1 MSSAPCC
8 ANFWSHTIYD
18 WGDVVPPV
26 SYGDGISDAKCVVSG
41 LQMDYRRFQNQAQ
54 LACYTN
60 ERDAIRAYDAATP
73 ITTNLMGT
81 FKDLDYFE
89 WAKEMDVVSWD
100 NYPDMDTPPSF
111 TAMCHDLMRGIGG
124 NKPFML
130 MEQTP
135 NQQNWFP
142 FCKVKRPGEVRQLS
156 WQAVSH
162 GADTVQFFQMKQ
174 SIGGC
179 ERFHGAV
186 IAHDGTEQS
195 RVFKETAALGGEL
208 DRIGKRI
215 MGSEIRAKVA
225 IMFDW
230 QSYWSL
236 EGCVGPTAGFSYPNE
251 VHRFYRAFWRRNVPV
266 DIIESTTP
274 LDKLKQYDLVVAPAL
289 ITVLPGVAETLE
301 SYVSEG
307 GSFITGYMAGIHDEH
322 DLVVPG
328 GYPGKL
334 RDLMGVWVEEIDALT
349 PDETIEVHGDAVDA
363 KGEIVASIIHRE
375 GARRLA
381 AYGGGE
387 FYAGHS
393 ALTVNTYGKGKA
405 YFVGT
410 PLDETGMSAFMAPI
424 IKELGLKPLDTPED
438 VSLSV
443 RYGDDGV
450 RYAFLINN
458 SESGQEAVPGRAQ
471 RRCGTAHRPCG
482 RRAGRAQTVRRERD
496 RTRIIGIGVV
506 TWQDVSDA
514 TEYARA
520 SRRTLY
526 WSQVL
531 NSIEDRLDS
540 DMTAKRRILAFEIG
554 TFFTRYVVFEDG
566 RMGIPGTIATPVD
579 SVESFYQALAHIV
592 NGQRAPLDGIAMS
605 VPGFI
610 DVSKQVAVTAGALGM
625 LYKHEIGKELQEYL
639 DKPVPTWM
647 ENDANCAAMAEK
659 LSGNAVKL
667 DDFALITIDTG
678 IGGAL
683 FLDGGIRRGKDW
695 RAGELG
701 MMIPNYE
708 TGGFNTMQNYLSTI
722 VLAEDYAKEFDVPT
736 GSIVP
741 ATLFRRLDEPRVRKI
756 VDEWIDYL
764 AIAIFNTAAAT
775 DPECILLGG
784 GICREQQLLP
794 MVNAALDRIPQ
805 WGDFRTSVKRC
816 RHTNNAGLI
825 GAYYAFETEVG
836 GLTDVPIR

>member
-1 MSSAPCC
+1 MKPMFDHFLFGGDWNPEQWPEDTWEHDLDMLEDAHINEVTINVFSWALLQPAEDRYDFSMLDKIVALLVKHDFNIVMATGTAALPGWMVRLHPETIRTEQNGTRHVFGGRHNFCPTSPYFRKASRALAAHVAERYAGTSGLVAWHVCNEYGGGGGLCYCDHCAEAFRTWLKNKYGTVEALNKAWC

-100 NYPDMDTPPSF
+100 NYPGMDTPPSF

-142 FCKVKRPGEVRQLS
+142 FCKVKRPGEVRKLS

-215 MGSEIRAKVA
+215 MGSQIRAKVA

-334 RDLMGVWVEEIDALT
+334 RDLMGVWVEEIDALA

-387 FYAGHS
+387 FYVGHS

-458 SESGQEAVPGRAQ
+458 SESDKRLCLDELNG
-471 RRCGTAHRPCG
+471 
-482 RRAGRAQTVRRERD
+482 
-496 RTRIIGIGVV
+496 GVELL
-506 TWQDVSDA
+506 T
-514 TEYARA
+514 
-520 SRRTLY
+520 
-526 WSQVL
+526 
-531 NSIEDRLDS
+531 
-540 DMTAKRRILAFEIG
+540 G
-554 TFFTRYVVFEDG
+554 HVVDG
-566 RMGIPGTIATPVD
+566 PV
-579 SVESFYQALAHIV
+579 ELKPYGV
-592 NGQRAPLDGIAMS
+592 NVI
-605 VPGFI
+605 
-610 DVSKQVAVTAGALGM
+610 
-625 LYKHEIGKELQEYL
+625 
-639 DKPVPTWM
+639 
-647 ENDANCAAMAEK
+647 
-659 LSGNAVKL
+659 
-667 DDFALITIDTG
+667 
-678 IGGAL
+678 
-683 FLDGGIRRGKDW
+683 
-695 RAGELG
+695 ELG
-701 MMIPNYE
+701 
-708 TGGFNTMQNYLSTI
+708 
-722 VLAEDYAKEFDVPT
+722 
-736 GSIVP
+736 
-741 ATLFRRLDEPRVRKI
+741 
-756 VDEWIDYL
+756 
-764 AIAIFNTAAAT
+764 
-775 DPECILLGG
+775 
-784 GICREQQLLP
+784 
-794 MVNAALDRIPQ
+794 
-805 WGDFRTSVKRC
+805 
-816 RHTNNAGLI
+816 
-825 GAYYAFETEVG
+825 
-836 GLTDVPIR
+836 

>member
-1 MSSAPCC
+1 MKPMFDHFLFGGDWNPEQWPEDTWEHDLDMLEDAHINEVTINVFSWALLQPAEDRYDFSMLDKIVALLVKHDFNIVMATGTAALPGWMVRLHPETIRTEQNGTRHVFGGRHNFCPTSPYFRKASRALAAHVAERYAGTSGLVAWHVCNEYGGGGGLCYCDHCTEAFRTWLKNKYGTVEALNKAWC

-100 NYPDMDTPPSF
+100 NYPGMDTPPSF
-111 TAMCHDLMRGIGG
+111 TAMCHDLMRGVGG

-142 FCKVKRPGEVRQLS
+142 FCKVKRPGEVRKLS

-334 RDLMGVWVEEIDALT
+334 RDLMGVWVEEIDALA

-458 SESGQEAVPGRAQ
+458 SESDKRLCLDELNG
-471 RRCGTAHRPCG
+471 
-482 RRAGRAQTVRRERD
+482 
-496 RTRIIGIGVV
+496 GVELL
-506 TWQDVSDA
+506 T
-514 TEYARA
+514 
-520 SRRTLY
+520 
-526 WSQVL
+526 
-531 NSIEDRLDS
+531 
-540 DMTAKRRILAFEIG
+540 G
-554 TFFTRYVVFEDG
+554 HVVDG
-566 RMGIPGTIATPVD
+566 PV
-579 SVESFYQALAHIV
+579 ELKPYGV
-592 NGQRAPLDGIAMS
+592 NVI
-605 VPGFI
+605 
-610 DVSKQVAVTAGALGM
+610 
-625 LYKHEIGKELQEYL
+625 
-639 DKPVPTWM
+639 
-647 ENDANCAAMAEK
+647 
-659 LSGNAVKL
+659 
-667 DDFALITIDTG
+667 
-678 IGGAL
+678 
-683 FLDGGIRRGKDW
+683 
-695 RAGELG
+695 ELG
-701 MMIPNYE
+701 
-708 TGGFNTMQNYLSTI
+708 
-722 VLAEDYAKEFDVPT
+722 
-736 GSIVP
+736 
-741 ATLFRRLDEPRVRKI
+741 
-756 VDEWIDYL
+756 
-764 AIAIFNTAAAT
+764 
-775 DPECILLGG
+775 
-784 GICREQQLLP
+784 
-794 MVNAALDRIPQ
+794 
-805 WGDFRTSVKRC
+805 
-816 RHTNNAGLI
+816 
-825 GAYYAFETEVG
+825 
-836 GLTDVPIR
+836 

>member
-1 MSSAPCC
+1 MKPMFDHFLFGGDWNPEQWPEDTWEHDLDMLEDAHIDEVTINVFSWALLQPAEDRYDFSMLDKIVVLLVKHDFNIVMATGTAALPGWMVRLHPETIRTEQNGTRHVFGGRHNFCPTSPYFRKASRALAAHVAERYAGTSGLVAWHVCNEYGGGGGLCYCDHCAEAFRTWLKNKYGTVEALNKAWC

-26 SYGDGISDAKCVVSG
+26 SYGDGIGDAKCVVSG

-60 ERDAIRAYDAATP
+60 ERDAIREYDATTP

-100 NYPDMDTPPSF
+100 NYPGMDTPPSF
-111 TAMCHDLMRGIGG
+111 TAMCHDLMRGVGG

-142 FCKVKRPGEVRQLS
+142 FCKVKRPGEVRKLS

-195 RVFKETAALGGEL
+195 RVFKETTALGGEL

-301 SYVSEG
+301 FYVSEG

-334 RDLMGVWVEEIDALT
+334 RDLMGVWVEEIDALA

-458 SESGQEAVPGRAQ
+458 SAADKRLCLSELNG
-471 RRCGTAHRPCG
+471 GTELLTG
-482 RRAGRAQTVRRERD
+482 TVINDLIELKPY
-496 RTRIIGIGVV
+496 GV
-506 TWQDVSDA
+506 DV
-514 TEYARA
+514 
-520 SRRTLY
+520 
-526 WSQVL
+526 
-531 NSIEDRLDS
+531 
-540 DMTAKRRILAFEIG
+540 
-554 TFFTRYVVFEDG
+554 
-566 RMGIPGTIATPVD
+566 IA
-579 SVESFYQALAHIV
+579 L
-592 NGQRAPLDGIAMS
+592 R
-605 VPGFI
+605 
-610 DVSKQVAVTAGALGM
+610 
-625 LYKHEIGKELQEYL
+625 
-639 DKPVPTWM
+639 
-647 ENDANCAAMAEK
+647 
-659 LSGNAVKL
+659 
-667 DDFALITIDTG
+667 
-678 IGGAL
+678 
-683 FLDGGIRRGKDW
+683 
-695 RAGELG
+695 
-701 MMIPNYE
+701 
-708 TGGFNTMQNYLSTI
+708 
-722 VLAEDYAKEFDVPT
+722 
-736 GSIVP
+736 
-741 ATLFRRLDEPRVRKI
+741 
-756 VDEWIDYL
+756 
-764 AIAIFNTAAAT
+764 
-775 DPECILLGG
+775 
-784 GICREQQLLP
+784 
-794 MVNAALDRIPQ
+794 
-805 WGDFRTSVKRC
+805 
-816 RHTNNAGLI
+816 
-825 GAYYAFETEVG
+825 
-836 GLTDVPIR
+836 

>member
-1 MSSAPCC
+1 MKPMFGHFLFGGDWNPEQWPEDTWEHDLDMLEDAHINEVTINVFSWALLQPAEDRYDFSMLDKIVALLVKHDFNIVMATGTAALPGWMVRLHPETIRTEQNGTHHVFGGRHNFCPTSPYFRKASRALAAHVAERYAGTSGLVAWHVCNEYGGGGGLCYCDHCAEAFRTWLKNKYGTVEALNKAWC

-100 NYPDMDTPPSF
+100 NYPGMGTPPSF

-142 FCKVKRPGEVRQLS
+142 FCKVKRPGEVRKLS

-334 RDLMGVWVEEIDALT
+334 RDLMGVWVEEIDALA

-387 FYAGHS
+387 FYVGHS

-458 SESGQEAVPGRAQ
+458 SESDKRLCLDELNG
-471 RRCGTAHRPCG
+471 
-482 RRAGRAQTVRRERD
+482 
-496 RTRIIGIGVV
+496 GVELL
-506 TWQDVSDA
+506 T
-514 TEYARA
+514 
-520 SRRTLY
+520 
-526 WSQVL
+526 
-531 NSIEDRLDS
+531 
-540 DMTAKRRILAFEIG
+540 G
-554 TFFTRYVVFEDG
+554 HVVDG
-566 RMGIPGTIATPVD
+566 PV
-579 SVESFYQALAHIV
+579 ELKPYGV
-592 NGQRAPLDGIAMS
+592 NVI
-605 VPGFI
+605 
-610 DVSKQVAVTAGALGM
+610 
-625 LYKHEIGKELQEYL
+625 
-639 DKPVPTWM
+639 
-647 ENDANCAAMAEK
+647 
-659 LSGNAVKL
+659 
-667 DDFALITIDTG
+667 
-678 IGGAL
+678 
-683 FLDGGIRRGKDW
+683 
-695 RAGELG
+695 ELG
-701 MMIPNYE
+701 
-708 TGGFNTMQNYLSTI
+708 
-722 VLAEDYAKEFDVPT
+722 
-736 GSIVP
+736 
-741 ATLFRRLDEPRVRKI
+741 
-756 VDEWIDYL
+756 
-764 AIAIFNTAAAT
+764 
-775 DPECILLGG
+775 
-784 GICREQQLLP
+784 
-794 MVNAALDRIPQ
+794 
-805 WGDFRTSVKRC
+805 
-816 RHTNNAGLI
+816 
-825 GAYYAFETEVG
+825 
-836 GLTDVPIR
+836 

>member
-1 MSSAPCC
+1 MKPMFGHFLFGGDWNPEQWPEDTWEHDLDMLEDAHINEVTINVFSWALLQPAEDRYDFSMLDKIVALLVKHDFNIVMATGTAALPGWMVRLHPETIRTEQNGTRHVFGGRHNFCPTSPYFRKASRALAAHVAERYAGTSGLVAWHVCNEYGGGGGLCYCDHCAEAFRTWLKNKYGTVEALNKAWC

-100 NYPDMDTPPSF
+100 NYPGMDTPPSF

-142 FCKVKRPGEVRQLS
+142 FCKVKRPGEVRKLS

-334 RDLMGVWVEEIDALT
+334 RDLMGVWVEEIDALA

-458 SESGQEAVPGRAQ
+458 SESDKRLCLDELNG
-471 RRCGTAHRPCG
+471 
-482 RRAGRAQTVRRERD
+482 
-496 RTRIIGIGVV
+496 GVELL
-506 TWQDVSDA
+506 T
-514 TEYARA
+514 
-520 SRRTLY
+520 
-526 WSQVL
+526 
-531 NSIEDRLDS
+531 
-540 DMTAKRRILAFEIG
+540 G
-554 TFFTRYVVFEDG
+554 HVVDG
-566 RMGIPGTIATPVD
+566 PV
-579 SVESFYQALAHIV
+579 ELKPYGV
-592 NGQRAPLDGIAMS
+592 NVI
-605 VPGFI
+605 
-610 DVSKQVAVTAGALGM
+610 
-625 LYKHEIGKELQEYL
+625 
-639 DKPVPTWM
+639 
-647 ENDANCAAMAEK
+647 
-659 LSGNAVKL
+659 
-667 DDFALITIDTG
+667 
-678 IGGAL
+678 
-683 FLDGGIRRGKDW
+683 
-695 RAGELG
+695 ELG
-701 MMIPNYE
+701 
-708 TGGFNTMQNYLSTI
+708 
-722 VLAEDYAKEFDVPT
+722 
-736 GSIVP
+736 
-741 ATLFRRLDEPRVRKI
+741 
-756 VDEWIDYL
+756 
-764 AIAIFNTAAAT
+764 
-775 DPECILLGG
+775 
-784 GICREQQLLP
+784 
-794 MVNAALDRIPQ
+794 
-805 WGDFRTSVKRC
+805 
-816 RHTNNAGLI
+816 
-825 GAYYAFETEVG
+825 
-836 GLTDVPIR
+836 

>member
-1 MSSAPCC
+1 MKPMFGHFLFGGDWNPEQWPEDTWEHDLDMLEDAHINEVTINVFPWALLQPAEDRYDFSMLDKIVALLVKHDFNIVMATGTAALPGWMVRLHPETIRTEQNGTHHVFGGRHNFCPTSPYFRKASRALAAHVAERYAGTSGLVAWHVCNEYGGGGGLCYCDHCAEAFRTWLKNKYGTVEALNKAWC

-100 NYPDMDTPPSF
+100 NYPGMDTPPSF
-111 TAMCHDLMRGIGG
+111 TAMCHDLMRGVGG

-142 FCKVKRPGEVRQLS
+142 FCKVKRPGEVRKLS

-215 MGSEIRAKVA
+215 MGSEIRAKAA

-334 RDLMGVWVEEIDALT
+334 RDLMGVWVEEIDALA

-393 ALTVNTYGKGKA
+393 ALTVNAYGKGKA

-458 SESGQEAVPGRAQ
+458 SESDKRLCLDELNG
-471 RRCGTAHRPCG
+471 
-482 RRAGRAQTVRRERD
+482 
-496 RTRIIGIGVV
+496 GVELLTGHV
-506 TWQDVSDA
+506 A
-514 TEYARA
+514 
-520 SRRTLY
+520 
-526 WSQVL
+526 
-531 NSIEDRLDS
+531 
-540 DMTAKRRILAFEIG
+540 
-554 TFFTRYVVFEDG
+554 DG
-566 RMGIPGTIATPVD
+566 PV
-579 SVESFYQALAHIV
+579 ELKPYGV
-592 NGQRAPLDGIAMS
+592 NVI
-605 VPGFI
+605 
-610 DVSKQVAVTAGALGM
+610 
-625 LYKHEIGKELQEYL
+625 
-639 DKPVPTWM
+639 
-647 ENDANCAAMAEK
+647 
-659 LSGNAVKL
+659 
-667 DDFALITIDTG
+667 
-678 IGGAL
+678 
-683 FLDGGIRRGKDW
+683 
-695 RAGELG
+695 ELG
-701 MMIPNYE
+701 
-708 TGGFNTMQNYLSTI
+708 
-722 VLAEDYAKEFDVPT
+722 
-736 GSIVP
+736 
-741 ATLFRRLDEPRVRKI
+741 
-756 VDEWIDYL
+756 
-764 AIAIFNTAAAT
+764 
-775 DPECILLGG
+775 
-784 GICREQQLLP
+784 
-794 MVNAALDRIPQ
+794 
-805 WGDFRTSVKRC
+805 
-816 RHTNNAGLI
+816 
-825 GAYYAFETEVG
+825 
-836 GLTDVPIR
+836 

>member
-1 MSSAPCC
+1 MKPMFDHFLFGGDWNPEQWPEDTWEHDLDMLEDAHINEVTINVFSWALLQPAEDRYDFSMLDKIVALLVKHDFNIVMATGTAALPGWMVRLHPETIRTEQNGTRHVFGGRHNFCPTSPYFRKASRALAAHVAERYAGTSGLVAWHVCNEYGGGGGLCYCDHCAEAFRTWLKNKYGTVEALNKAWC

-26 SYGDGISDAKCVVSG
+26 SYGDGISAAKCVVSG

-100 NYPDMDTPPSF
+100 NYPGMDTPPSF

-142 FCKVKRPGEVRQLS
+142 FCKVKRPGEVRKLS

-162 GADTVQFFQMKQ
+162 GADAVQFFQMKQ

-334 RDLMGVWVEEIDALT
+334 RDLMGVWVEEIDALA

-424 IKELGLKPLDTPED
+424 IKELGLKLLDTPED

-458 SESGQEAVPGRAQ
+458 SESDKRLCLDELNG
-471 RRCGTAHRPCG
+471 
-482 RRAGRAQTVRRERD
+482 
-496 RTRIIGIGVV
+496 GVELL
-506 TWQDVSDA
+506 T
-514 TEYARA
+514 
-520 SRRTLY
+520 
-526 WSQVL
+526 
-531 NSIEDRLDS
+531 
-540 DMTAKRRILAFEIG
+540 G
-554 TFFTRYVVFEDG
+554 HVVDG
-566 RMGIPGTIATPVD
+566 PV
-579 SVESFYQALAHIV
+579 ELKPYGV
-592 NGQRAPLDGIAMS
+592 NVI
-605 VPGFI
+605 
-610 DVSKQVAVTAGALGM
+610 
-625 LYKHEIGKELQEYL
+625 
-639 DKPVPTWM
+639 
-647 ENDANCAAMAEK
+647 
-659 LSGNAVKL
+659 
-667 DDFALITIDTG
+667 
-678 IGGAL
+678 
-683 FLDGGIRRGKDW
+683 
-695 RAGELG
+695 ELG
-701 MMIPNYE
+701 
-708 TGGFNTMQNYLSTI
+708 
-722 VLAEDYAKEFDVPT
+722 
-736 GSIVP
+736 
-741 ATLFRRLDEPRVRKI
+741 
-756 VDEWIDYL
+756 
-764 AIAIFNTAAAT
+764 
-775 DPECILLGG
+775 
-784 GICREQQLLP
+784 
-794 MVNAALDRIPQ
+794 
-805 WGDFRTSVKRC
+805 
-816 RHTNNAGLI
+816 
-825 GAYYAFETEVG
+825 
-836 GLTDVPIR
+836 

>member
-26 SYGDGISDAKCVVSG
+26 SYGDGISDAKCVASG

-100 NYPDMDTPPSF
+100 NYPGMDTPPSF

-142 FCKVKRPGEVRQLS
+142 FCKVKRPGEVRKLS

-215 MGSEIRAKVA
+215 MGSQIRAKVA

-334 RDLMGVWVEEIDALT
+334 RDLMGVWVEEIDALA

-375 GARRLA
+375 GARR
-381 AYGGGE
+381 
-387 FYAGHS
+387 
-393 ALTVNTYGKGKA
+393 
-405 YFVGT
+405 
-410 PLDETGMSAFMAPI
+410 
-424 IKELGLKPLDTPED
+424 
-438 VSLSV
+438 
-443 RYGDDGV
+443 
-450 RYAFLINN
+450 
-458 SESGQEAVPGRAQ
+458 
-471 RRCGTAHRPCG
+471 
-482 RRAGRAQTVRRERD
+482 
-496 RTRIIGIGVV
+496 
-506 TWQDVSDA
+506 
-514 TEYARA
+514 
-520 SRRTLY
+520 
-526 WSQVL
+526 
-531 NSIEDRLDS
+531 
-540 DMTAKRRILAFEIG
+540 
-554 TFFTRYVVFEDG
+554 
-566 RMGIPGTIATPVD
+566 
-579 SVESFYQALAHIV
+579 
-592 NGQRAPLDGIAMS
+592 
-605 VPGFI
+605 
-610 DVSKQVAVTAGALGM
+610 
-625 LYKHEIGKELQEYL
+625 
-639 DKPVPTWM
+639 
-647 ENDANCAAMAEK
+647 
-659 LSGNAVKL
+659 
-667 DDFALITIDTG
+667 
-678 IGGAL
+678 
-683 FLDGGIRRGKDW
+683 
-695 RAGELG
+695 
-701 MMIPNYE
+701 
-708 TGGFNTMQNYLSTI
+708 
-722 VLAEDYAKEFDVPT
+722 
-736 GSIVP
+736 
-741 ATLFRRLDEPRVRKI
+741 
-756 VDEWIDYL
+756 
-764 AIAIFNTAAAT
+764 
-775 DPECILLGG
+775 
-784 GICREQQLLP
+784 
-794 MVNAALDRIPQ
+794 DRIRPRKSPDAILVT
-805 WGDFRTSVKRC
+805 G
-816 RHTNNAGLI
+816 
-825 GAYYAFETEVG
+825 FE
-836 GLTDVPIR
+836 LY

>member
-1 MSSAPCC
+1 MKPMFDHFLFGGDWNPEQWPEDTWEHDLDMLEDAHINEVTINVFSWALLQPAEDRYDFSMLDKIVALLVKHDFNIVMATGTAALPGWMVRLHPETIRTEQNGTRHVFGGRHNFCPTSPYFRKASRALAAHVAERYAGTSGLVAWHVCNEYGGGGGLCYCDHCAEAFRTWLKNKYGTVEALNKAWC

-54 LACYTN
+54 LACCTN

-100 NYPDMDTPPSF
+100 NYPGMDTPPSF

-142 FCKVKRPGEVRQLS
+142 FCKVKRPGEVRKLS

-274 LDKLKQYDLVVAPAL
+274 LNKLKQYDLVVAPAL

-334 RDLMGVWVEEIDALT
+334 RDLMGVWVEEIDALA

-387 FYAGHS
+387 FYVGHS

-458 SESGQEAVPGRAQ
+458 SESDKRLCLDELNG
-471 RRCGTAHRPCG
+471 
-482 RRAGRAQTVRRERD
+482 
-496 RTRIIGIGVV
+496 GVELL
-506 TWQDVSDA
+506 T
-514 TEYARA
+514 
-520 SRRTLY
+520 
-526 WSQVL
+526 
-531 NSIEDRLDS
+531 
-540 DMTAKRRILAFEIG
+540 G
-554 TFFTRYVVFEDG
+554 HVVDG
-566 RMGIPGTIATPVD
+566 PV
-579 SVESFYQALAHIV
+579 ELKPYGV
-592 NGQRAPLDGIAMS
+592 NVI
-605 VPGFI
+605 
-610 DVSKQVAVTAGALGM
+610 
-625 LYKHEIGKELQEYL
+625 
-639 DKPVPTWM
+639 
-647 ENDANCAAMAEK
+647 
-659 LSGNAVKL
+659 
-667 DDFALITIDTG
+667 
-678 IGGAL
+678 
-683 FLDGGIRRGKDW
+683 
-695 RAGELG
+695 ELG
-701 MMIPNYE
+701 
-708 TGGFNTMQNYLSTI
+708 
-722 VLAEDYAKEFDVPT
+722 
-736 GSIVP
+736 
-741 ATLFRRLDEPRVRKI
+741 
-756 VDEWIDYL
+756 
-764 AIAIFNTAAAT
+764 
-775 DPECILLGG
+775 
-784 GICREQQLLP
+784 
-794 MVNAALDRIPQ
+794 
-805 WGDFRTSVKRC
+805 
-816 RHTNNAGLI
+816 
-825 GAYYAFETEVG
+825 
-836 GLTDVPIR
+836 

>member
-1 MSSAPCC
+1 MKPMFGHFLFGGDWNPEQWPEDTWEHDLDMLEDAHINEVTINVFPWALLQPAEDRYDFSMLDKIVALLVKHDFNIVMATGTAALPGWMVRLHPETIRTEQNGTHHVFGGRHNFCPTSPYFRKASRALAAHVAERYAGTSGLVAWHVCNEYGGGGGLCYCDHCAEAFRTWLKNKYGTVEALNKAWC

-100 NYPDMDTPPSF
+100 NYPGMGAPPSF

-142 FCKVKRPGEVRQLS
+142 FCKVKRPGEVRKLS
-156 WQAVSH
+156 WQAVAH

-215 MGSEIRAKVA
+215 MGSQIRAKVA

-307 GSFITGYMAGIHDEH
+307 GGFITGYMAGIHDEH

-334 RDLMGVWVEEIDALT
+334 RDLMGVWVEEIDALA

-363 KGEIVASIIHRE
+363 KGQIVASIIHRE
-375 GARRLA
+375 GAERFA
-381 AYGGGE
+381 TYGGGE

-443 RYGDDGV
+443 RYGDDGT

-458 SESGQEAVPGRAQ
+458 SAADKRLCLSELNGGTELLTGAVINDLIELDPYGVGVIALQQESPAAK
-471 RRCGTAHRPCG
+471 
-482 RRAGRAQTVRRERD
+482 
-496 RTRIIGIGVV
+496 
-506 TWQDVSDA
+506 DA
-514 TEYARA
+514 Y
-520 SRRTLY
+520 
-526 WSQVL
+526 
-531 NSIEDRLDS
+531 
-540 DMTAKRRILAFEIG
+540 
-554 TFFTRYVVFEDG
+554 
-566 RMGIPGTIATPVD
+566 
-579 SVESFYQALAHIV
+579 
-592 NGQRAPLDGIAMS
+592 
-605 VPGFI
+605 
-610 DVSKQVAVTAGALGM
+610 
-625 LYKHEIGKELQEYL
+625 
-639 DKPVPTWM
+639 
-647 ENDANCAAMAEK
+647 
-659 LSGNAVKL
+659 
-667 DDFALITIDTG
+667 
-678 IGGAL
+678 
-683 FLDGGIRRGKDW
+683 
-695 RAGELG
+695 
-701 MMIPNYE
+701 
-708 TGGFNTMQNYLSTI
+708 
-722 VLAEDYAKEFDVPT
+722 
-736 GSIVP
+736 
-741 ATLFRRLDEPRVRKI
+741 
-756 VDEWIDYL
+756 
-764 AIAIFNTAAAT
+764 
-775 DPECILLGG
+775 
-784 GICREQQLLP
+784 
-794 MVNAALDRIPQ
+794 
-805 WGDFRTSVKRC
+805 
-816 RHTNNAGLI
+816 
-825 GAYYAFETEVG
+825 
-836 GLTDVPIR
+836 

>member
-1 MSSAPCC
+1 MKPMFGHFLFGGDWNPEQWPEDTWEHDLDMLEDAHINEVTINVFSWALLQPAEDRYDFSMLDKIVALLVKHDFNIVMATGTAALPGWMVRLHPETIRTEQNGTHHVFGGRHNFCPTSPYFRKASRALAAHVAERYAGTSGLVAWHVCNEYGGGGGLCYCDHCAEAFRTWLKNKYGTVEALNKAWC

-100 NYPDMDTPPSF
+100 NYPGMDTPPSF

-142 FCKVKRPGEVRQLS
+142 FCKVKRPGEVRKLS

-266 DIIESTTP
+266 DVIESTTP

-334 RDLMGVWVEEIDALT
+334 RDLMGVWVEEIDALA

-458 SESGQEAVPGRAQ
+458 SESDKRLCLDELNG
-471 RRCGTAHRPCG
+471 
-482 RRAGRAQTVRRERD
+482 
-496 RTRIIGIGVV
+496 GVELL
-506 TWQDVSDA
+506 T
-514 TEYARA
+514 
-520 SRRTLY
+520 
-526 WSQVL
+526 
-531 NSIEDRLDS
+531 
-540 DMTAKRRILAFEIG
+540 G
-554 TFFTRYVVFEDG
+554 HVVDG
-566 RMGIPGTIATPVD
+566 PV
-579 SVESFYQALAHIV
+579 ELKPYGV
-592 NGQRAPLDGIAMS
+592 NVI
-605 VPGFI
+605 
-610 DVSKQVAVTAGALGM
+610 
-625 LYKHEIGKELQEYL
+625 
-639 DKPVPTWM
+639 
-647 ENDANCAAMAEK
+647 
-659 LSGNAVKL
+659 
-667 DDFALITIDTG
+667 
-678 IGGAL
+678 
-683 FLDGGIRRGKDW
+683 
-695 RAGELG
+695 ELG
-701 MMIPNYE
+701 
-708 TGGFNTMQNYLSTI
+708 
-722 VLAEDYAKEFDVPT
+722 
-736 GSIVP
+736 
-741 ATLFRRLDEPRVRKI
+741 
-756 VDEWIDYL
+756 
-764 AIAIFNTAAAT
+764 
-775 DPECILLGG
+775 
-784 GICREQQLLP
+784 
-794 MVNAALDRIPQ
+794 
-805 WGDFRTSVKRC
+805 
-816 RHTNNAGLI
+816 
-825 GAYYAFETEVG
+825 
-836 GLTDVPIR
+836 

>member
-1 MSSAPCC
+1 MKPMFDHFLFGGDWNPEQWPEDTWEHDLDMLEDAHINEVTINVFSWALLQPAEDRYDFSMLDKIVALLVKHDFNIVMATGTAALPGWMVRLHPETIRTEQNGTRHVFGGRHNFCPTSPYFRKASRALAAHVAERYAGTSGLVAWHVCNEYGGGGGLCYCDHCAEAFRTWLKNKYGTVEALNKAWC

-100 NYPDMDTPPSF
+100 NYPGMGTPPSF

-142 FCKVKRPGEVRQLS
+142 FCKVKRPGEVRKLS

-195 RVFKETAALGGEL
+195 RVFKETTALGGEL

-334 RDLMGVWVEEIDALT
+334 RDLMGVWVEEIDALA

-381 AYGGGE
+381 AYGDGE

-458 SESGQEAVPGRAQ
+458 SESDKRLCLDELNG
-471 RRCGTAHRPCG
+471 
-482 RRAGRAQTVRRERD
+482 
-496 RTRIIGIGVV
+496 GVELL
-506 TWQDVSDA
+506 T
-514 TEYARA
+514 
-520 SRRTLY
+520 
-526 WSQVL
+526 
-531 NSIEDRLDS
+531 
-540 DMTAKRRILAFEIG
+540 G
-554 TFFTRYVVFEDG
+554 HVVDG
-566 RMGIPGTIATPVD
+566 PV
-579 SVESFYQALAHIV
+579 ELKPYGV
-592 NGQRAPLDGIAMS
+592 NVI
-605 VPGFI
+605 
-610 DVSKQVAVTAGALGM
+610 
-625 LYKHEIGKELQEYL
+625 
-639 DKPVPTWM
+639 
-647 ENDANCAAMAEK
+647 
-659 LSGNAVKL
+659 
-667 DDFALITIDTG
+667 
-678 IGGAL
+678 
-683 FLDGGIRRGKDW
+683 
-695 RAGELG
+695 ELG
-701 MMIPNYE
+701 
-708 TGGFNTMQNYLSTI
+708 
-722 VLAEDYAKEFDVPT
+722 
-736 GSIVP
+736 
-741 ATLFRRLDEPRVRKI
+741 
-756 VDEWIDYL
+756 
-764 AIAIFNTAAAT
+764 
-775 DPECILLGG
+775 
-784 GICREQQLLP
+784 
-794 MVNAALDRIPQ
+794 
-805 WGDFRTSVKRC
+805 
-816 RHTNNAGLI
+816 
-825 GAYYAFETEVG
+825 
-836 GLTDVPIR
+836 

>member
-1 MSSAPCC
+1 MKPMFDHFLFGGDWNPEQWPEDTWEHDLDMLEDAHINEVTINVFSWALLQPAEDRYDFSMLDKIVALLVKHDFNIVMATGTAALPGWMVRLHPETIRTEQNGTRHVFGGRHNFCPTSPYFRKASRALAAHVAERYAGTSGLVAWHVCNEYGGGGGLCYCDHCAEAFRTWLKNKYGTVEALNKAWC

-100 NYPDMDTPPSF
+100 NYPGMDTPPSF

-142 FCKVKRPGEVRQLS
+142 FCKVKRSGEVRKLS
-156 WQAVSH
+156 WQVVSH

-334 RDLMGVWVEEIDALT
+334 RDLMGVWVEEIDALA

-458 SESGQEAVPGRAQ
+458 SESDKRLCLDELNG
-471 RRCGTAHRPCG
+471 
-482 RRAGRAQTVRRERD
+482 
-496 RTRIIGIGVV
+496 GVELL
-506 TWQDVSDA
+506 T
-514 TEYARA
+514 
-520 SRRTLY
+520 
-526 WSQVL
+526 
-531 NSIEDRLDS
+531 
-540 DMTAKRRILAFEIG
+540 G
-554 TFFTRYVVFEDG
+554 HVVDG
-566 RMGIPGTIATPVD
+566 PV
-579 SVESFYQALAHIV
+579 ELKPYGV
-592 NGQRAPLDGIAMS
+592 NVI
-605 VPGFI
+605 
-610 DVSKQVAVTAGALGM
+610 
-625 LYKHEIGKELQEYL
+625 
-639 DKPVPTWM
+639 
-647 ENDANCAAMAEK
+647 
-659 LSGNAVKL
+659 
-667 DDFALITIDTG
+667 
-678 IGGAL
+678 
-683 FLDGGIRRGKDW
+683 
-695 RAGELG
+695 ELG
-701 MMIPNYE
+701 
-708 TGGFNTMQNYLSTI
+708 
-722 VLAEDYAKEFDVPT
+722 
-736 GSIVP
+736 
-741 ATLFRRLDEPRVRKI
+741 
-756 VDEWIDYL
+756 
-764 AIAIFNTAAAT
+764 
-775 DPECILLGG
+775 
-784 GICREQQLLP
+784 
-794 MVNAALDRIPQ
+794 
-805 WGDFRTSVKRC
+805 
-816 RHTNNAGLI
+816 
-825 GAYYAFETEVG
+825 
-836 GLTDVPIR
+836 

>member
-1 MSSAPCC
+1 MKPMFDHFLFGGDWNPEQWPEDTWEHDLDMLEDAHINEVTINVFSWALLQPAEDRYDFSMLDKIVALLVKHDFNIVMATGTAALPGWMVRLHPETIRTEQNGTRHVFGGRHNFCPTSPYFRKTSRALAAHVAERYAGTSGLVAWHVCNEYGGGGGLCYCDHCAEAFRTWLKNKYGTVEALNKAWC

-100 NYPDMDTPPSF
+100 NYPGMDTPPSF

-142 FCKVKRPGEVRQLS
+142 FCKVKRPGEVRKLS

-236 EGCVGPTAGFSYPNE
+236 EGCVGPIAGFSYPNE

-334 RDLMGVWVEEIDALT
+334 RDLMGVWVEEIDALA

-458 SESGQEAVPGRAQ
+458 SESDKRLCLDELNG
-471 RRCGTAHRPCG
+471 
-482 RRAGRAQTVRRERD
+482 
-496 RTRIIGIGVV
+496 GVELL
-506 TWQDVSDA
+506 T
-514 TEYARA
+514 
-520 SRRTLY
+520 
-526 WSQVL
+526 
-531 NSIEDRLDS
+531 
-540 DMTAKRRILAFEIG
+540 G
-554 TFFTRYVVFEDG
+554 HVVDG
-566 RMGIPGTIATPVD
+566 PV
-579 SVESFYQALAHIV
+579 ELKPYGV
-592 NGQRAPLDGIAMS
+592 NVI
-605 VPGFI
+605 
-610 DVSKQVAVTAGALGM
+610 
-625 LYKHEIGKELQEYL
+625 
-639 DKPVPTWM
+639 
-647 ENDANCAAMAEK
+647 
-659 LSGNAVKL
+659 
-667 DDFALITIDTG
+667 
-678 IGGAL
+678 
-683 FLDGGIRRGKDW
+683 
-695 RAGELG
+695 ELG
-701 MMIPNYE
+701 
-708 TGGFNTMQNYLSTI
+708 
-722 VLAEDYAKEFDVPT
+722 
-736 GSIVP
+736 
-741 ATLFRRLDEPRVRKI
+741 
-756 VDEWIDYL
+756 
-764 AIAIFNTAAAT
+764 
-775 DPECILLGG
+775 
-784 GICREQQLLP
+784 
-794 MVNAALDRIPQ
+794 
-805 WGDFRTSVKRC
+805 
-816 RHTNNAGLI
+816 
-825 GAYYAFETEVG
+825 
-836 GLTDVPIR
+836 

>member
-1 MSSAPCC
+1 MKPMFDHFLFGGDWNPEQWPEDTWEHDLDMLEDAHINEVTINVFSWALLQLAEDRYDFSMLDKIVALLVKHDFNIVMATGTAALSGWMVRLHPETIRTEQNGTRHVFGGRHNFCPTSPYFRKVSRALAAHVAERYAGTPGLVTWHVCNEYGGGGGLCYCEQCAESFRAWLKDKYGTVEKLNQAWC
-8 ANFWSHTIYD
+8 ANFWSHTIID
-18 WGDVVPPV
+18 WADVVPPV

-100 NYPDMDTPPSF
+100 NYPGMDTPPSF

-142 FCKVKRPGEVRQLS
+142 FCKVKRPGEVRKLS
-156 WQAVSH
+156 WQAVAH

-215 MGSEIRAKVA
+215 MGSQIRAKVA

-334 RDLMGVWVEEIDALT
+334 RDLMGVWVEEIDALA

-381 AYGGGE
+381 TYGGGE
-387 FYAGHS
+387 FCAGHS

-410 PLDETGMSAFMAPI
+410 PLDETGMGAFMAPI
-424 IKELGLKPLDTPED
+424 IKELGLKPLDIPED

-458 SESGQEAVPGRAQ
+458 SESDKRLCLDELNG
-471 RRCGTAHRPCG
+471 
-482 RRAGRAQTVRRERD
+482 
-496 RTRIIGIGVV
+496 GVELL
-506 TWQDVSDA
+506 T
-514 TEYARA
+514 
-520 SRRTLY
+520 
-526 WSQVL
+526 
-531 NSIEDRLDS
+531 
-540 DMTAKRRILAFEIG
+540 G
-554 TFFTRYVVFEDG
+554 HVVDG
-566 RMGIPGTIATPVD
+566 PV
-579 SVESFYQALAHIV
+579 ELKPYGV
-592 NGQRAPLDGIAMS
+592 NVI
-605 VPGFI
+605 
-610 DVSKQVAVTAGALGM
+610 
-625 LYKHEIGKELQEYL
+625 
-639 DKPVPTWM
+639 
-647 ENDANCAAMAEK
+647 
-659 LSGNAVKL
+659 
-667 DDFALITIDTG
+667 
-678 IGGAL
+678 
-683 FLDGGIRRGKDW
+683 
-695 RAGELG
+695 ELG
-701 MMIPNYE
+701 
-708 TGGFNTMQNYLSTI
+708 
-722 VLAEDYAKEFDVPT
+722 
-736 GSIVP
+736 
-741 ATLFRRLDEPRVRKI
+741 
-756 VDEWIDYL
+756 
-764 AIAIFNTAAAT
+764 
-775 DPECILLGG
+775 
-784 GICREQQLLP
+784 
-794 MVNAALDRIPQ
+794 
-805 WGDFRTSVKRC
+805 
-816 RHTNNAGLI
+816 
-825 GAYYAFETEVG
+825 
-836 GLTDVPIR
+836 

>member
-1 MSSAPCC
+1 MKPMFGHFLFGGDWNPEQWPEDTWEHDLDMLEDAHINEVTINVFPWALLQPAEDRYDFSMLDKIVALLVKHDFNIVMATGTAALPGWMVRLHPETIRTEQNGTHHVFGGRHNFCPTSPYFRKASRALAAHVAERYAGTSGLVAWHVCNEYGGGGGLCYCDHCAEAFRTWLKNKYGTVEALNKAWC

-100 NYPDMDTPPSF
+100 NYPGMGTPPSF

-142 FCKVKRPGEVRQLS
+142 FCKVKRPGEVRKLS

-334 RDLMGVWVEEIDALT
+334 RDLMGVWVEEIDALA

-458 SESGQEAVPGRAQ
+458 SESDKRLCLDELNG
-471 RRCGTAHRPCG
+471 
-482 RRAGRAQTVRRERD
+482 
-496 RTRIIGIGVV
+496 GVELL
-506 TWQDVSDA
+506 T
-514 TEYARA
+514 
-520 SRRTLY
+520 
-526 WSQVL
+526 
-531 NSIEDRLDS
+531 
-540 DMTAKRRILAFEIG
+540 G
-554 TFFTRYVVFEDG
+554 HVVDG
-566 RMGIPGTIATPVD
+566 PV
-579 SVESFYQALAHIV
+579 ELKPYGV
-592 NGQRAPLDGIAMS
+592 NVI
-605 VPGFI
+605 
-610 DVSKQVAVTAGALGM
+610 
-625 LYKHEIGKELQEYL
+625 
-639 DKPVPTWM
+639 
-647 ENDANCAAMAEK
+647 
-659 LSGNAVKL
+659 
-667 DDFALITIDTG
+667 
-678 IGGAL
+678 
-683 FLDGGIRRGKDW
+683 
-695 RAGELG
+695 ELG
-701 MMIPNYE
+701 
-708 TGGFNTMQNYLSTI
+708 
-722 VLAEDYAKEFDVPT
+722 
-736 GSIVP
+736 
-741 ATLFRRLDEPRVRKI
+741 
-756 VDEWIDYL
+756 
-764 AIAIFNTAAAT
+764 
-775 DPECILLGG
+775 
-784 GICREQQLLP
+784 
-794 MVNAALDRIPQ
+794 
-805 WGDFRTSVKRC
+805 
-816 RHTNNAGLI
+816 
-825 GAYYAFETEVG
+825 
-836 GLTDVPIR
+836 

>member
-1 MSSAPCC
+1 MKPMFDHFLFGGDWNPEQWPEDTWEHDLDMLEDAHINEVTIKVFSWALLKPAEDRYDFSMLDKIVALLVKHDFNIVMATGTAALPGWMVRLHPETIRTEQNGTRHVFGGRHNFCPTSPYFRKASRALAAHVAERYAGTSGLVAWHVCNEYGGGGGLCYCDHCAEAFRTWLKNKYGTVEALNKAWC

-100 NYPDMDTPPSF
+100 NYPGMDTPPSF

-142 FCKVKRPGEVRQLS
+142 FCKVKRPGEVRKLS

-334 RDLMGVWVEEIDALT
+334 RDLMGVWVEEIDALA

-458 SESGQEAVPGRAQ
+458 SESDKRLCLDELNG
-471 RRCGTAHRPCG
+471 
-482 RRAGRAQTVRRERD
+482 
-496 RTRIIGIGVV
+496 GVELL
-506 TWQDVSDA
+506 T
-514 TEYARA
+514 
-520 SRRTLY
+520 
-526 WSQVL
+526 
-531 NSIEDRLDS
+531 
-540 DMTAKRRILAFEIG
+540 G
-554 TFFTRYVVFEDG
+554 HVVDG
-566 RMGIPGTIATPVD
+566 PV
-579 SVESFYQALAHIV
+579 ELKPYGV
-592 NGQRAPLDGIAMS
+592 NVI
-605 VPGFI
+605 
-610 DVSKQVAVTAGALGM
+610 
-625 LYKHEIGKELQEYL
+625 
-639 DKPVPTWM
+639 
-647 ENDANCAAMAEK
+647 
-659 LSGNAVKL
+659 
-667 DDFALITIDTG
+667 
-678 IGGAL
+678 
-683 FLDGGIRRGKDW
+683 
-695 RAGELG
+695 ELG
-701 MMIPNYE
+701 
-708 TGGFNTMQNYLSTI
+708 
-722 VLAEDYAKEFDVPT
+722 
-736 GSIVP
+736 
-741 ATLFRRLDEPRVRKI
+741 
-756 VDEWIDYL
+756 
-764 AIAIFNTAAAT
+764 
-775 DPECILLGG
+775 
-784 GICREQQLLP
+784 
-794 MVNAALDRIPQ
+794 
-805 WGDFRTSVKRC
+805 
-816 RHTNNAGLI
+816 
-825 GAYYAFETEVG
+825 
-836 GLTDVPIR
+836 

>member
-1 MSSAPCC
+1 MKPMFDHFLFGGDWNPEQWPEDTWEHDLDMLEDAHINEVTINVFSWALLQPAEDRYDFSMLDKIVALLVKHDFNIVMATGTAALPGWMVRLHPETIRTEQNGTRHVFGGRHNFCPTSPYFRKASRALAAHVAERYAEAFRTWLKNKYGTVEALNKAWC

-100 NYPDMDTPPSF
+100 NYPGMDTPPSF

-142 FCKVKRPGEVRQLS
+142 FCKVKRPGEVRKLS

-334 RDLMGVWVEEIDALT
+334 RDLMGVWVEEIDALA

-458 SESGQEAVPGRAQ
+458 SESDKRLCLDELNG
-471 RRCGTAHRPCG
+471 
-482 RRAGRAQTVRRERD
+482 
-496 RTRIIGIGVV
+496 GVELL
-506 TWQDVSDA
+506 T
-514 TEYARA
+514 
-520 SRRTLY
+520 
-526 WSQVL
+526 
-531 NSIEDRLDS
+531 
-540 DMTAKRRILAFEIG
+540 G
-554 TFFTRYVVFEDG
+554 HVVDG
-566 RMGIPGTIATPVD
+566 PV
-579 SVESFYQALAHIV
+579 ELKPYGV
-592 NGQRAPLDGIAMS
+592 NVI
-605 VPGFI
+605 
-610 DVSKQVAVTAGALGM
+610 
-625 LYKHEIGKELQEYL
+625 
-639 DKPVPTWM
+639 
-647 ENDANCAAMAEK
+647 
-659 LSGNAVKL
+659 
-667 DDFALITIDTG
+667 
-678 IGGAL
+678 
-683 FLDGGIRRGKDW
+683 
-695 RAGELG
+695 ELG
-701 MMIPNYE
+701 
-708 TGGFNTMQNYLSTI
+708 
-722 VLAEDYAKEFDVPT
+722 
-736 GSIVP
+736 
-741 ATLFRRLDEPRVRKI
+741 
-756 VDEWIDYL
+756 
-764 AIAIFNTAAAT
+764 
-775 DPECILLGG
+775 
-784 GICREQQLLP
+784 
-794 MVNAALDRIPQ
+794 
-805 WGDFRTSVKRC
+805 
-816 RHTNNAGLI
+816 
-825 GAYYAFETEVG
+825 
-836 GLTDVPIR
+836 

>member
-1 MSSAPCC
+1 MKPMFDHFLFGGDWNPEQWPEDTWEHDLDMLEDAHINEVTINVFSWALLQPAEDRYDFSMLDKIVALLVKHDFNIVMATGTAALPGWMVRLHSETIRTEQNGTRHVFGGRHNFCPTSPYFRKASRALAAHVAERYAGTSGLVAWHVCNEYGGGLCYCDHCAEAFRTWLKNKYGTVEALNKAWC

-26 SYGDGISDAKCVVSG
+26 SYGDGIGDAKCVVSG

-100 NYPDMDTPPSF
+100 NYPGMDTPPSF
-111 TAMCHDLMRGIGG
+111 TAMCHDLMRGVGG

-142 FCKVKRPGEVRQLS
+142 FCKVKRPGEVRKLS

-274 LDKLKQYDLVVAPAL
+274 LDKLKQYDLVVAPAF

-307 GSFITGYMAGIHDEH
+307 GGFITGYMAGIHDEH

-334 RDLMGVWVEEIDALT
+334 RDLMGVWVEEIDALA

-458 SESGQEAVPGRAQ
+458 SESDKRLCLDELNG
-471 RRCGTAHRPCG
+471 
-482 RRAGRAQTVRRERD
+482 
-496 RTRIIGIGVV
+496 GVELL
-506 TWQDVSDA
+506 T
-514 TEYARA
+514 
-520 SRRTLY
+520 
-526 WSQVL
+526 
-531 NSIEDRLDS
+531 
-540 DMTAKRRILAFEIG
+540 G
-554 TFFTRYVVFEDG
+554 HVVDG
-566 RMGIPGTIATPVD
+566 PV
-579 SVESFYQALAHIV
+579 ELKPYGV
-592 NGQRAPLDGIAMS
+592 NVI
-605 VPGFI
+605 
-610 DVSKQVAVTAGALGM
+610 
-625 LYKHEIGKELQEYL
+625 
-639 DKPVPTWM
+639 
-647 ENDANCAAMAEK
+647 
-659 LSGNAVKL
+659 
-667 DDFALITIDTG
+667 
-678 IGGAL
+678 
-683 FLDGGIRRGKDW
+683 
-695 RAGELG
+695 ELG
-701 MMIPNYE
+701 
-708 TGGFNTMQNYLSTI
+708 
-722 VLAEDYAKEFDVPT
+722 
-736 GSIVP
+736 
-741 ATLFRRLDEPRVRKI
+741 
-756 VDEWIDYL
+756 
-764 AIAIFNTAAAT
+764 
-775 DPECILLGG
+775 
-784 GICREQQLLP
+784 
-794 MVNAALDRIPQ
+794 
-805 WGDFRTSVKRC
+805 
-816 RHTNNAGLI
+816 
-825 GAYYAFETEVG
+825 
-836 GLTDVPIR
+836 

>member
-1 MSSAPCC
+1 MKPMFDHFLFGGDWNPEQWPEDTWEHDLDMLEDAHINEVTINVFSWALLQPAEDRYDFSMLDKIVALLVKHDFNIVMATGTAALPGWMMRLHPETIRTEQNGTRHVFGGRHNFCPTSPCFRKASRALAAHVAERYAGTPGLVAWHVCNEYGGGGGLCYCDHCAEAFRTWLKNKYGTVEALNKAWC

-100 NYPDMDTPPSF
+100 NYPGMDTPPSF

-142 FCKVKRPGEVRQLS
+142 FCKVKRPGEVRKLS
-156 WQAVSH
+156 WQAVAH

-174 SIGGC
+174 SIGGR

-215 MGSEIRAKVA
+215 MGSQIRAKVA

-266 DIIESTTP
+266 DIIECTTP

-334 RDLMGVWVEEIDALT
+334 RDLMGVWVEEIDALA

-381 AYGGGE
+381 TYGGGE

-458 SESGQEAVPGRAQ
+458 SESDKRLCLDELNG
-471 RRCGTAHRPCG
+471 
-482 RRAGRAQTVRRERD
+482 
-496 RTRIIGIGVV
+496 GVELL
-506 TWQDVSDA
+506 T
-514 TEYARA
+514 
-520 SRRTLY
+520 
-526 WSQVL
+526 
-531 NSIEDRLDS
+531 
-540 DMTAKRRILAFEIG
+540 G
-554 TFFTRYVVFEDG
+554 HVVDG
-566 RMGIPGTIATPVD
+566 PV
-579 SVESFYQALAHIV
+579 ELKPYGV
-592 NGQRAPLDGIAMS
+592 NVI
-605 VPGFI
+605 
-610 DVSKQVAVTAGALGM
+610 
-625 LYKHEIGKELQEYL
+625 
-639 DKPVPTWM
+639 
-647 ENDANCAAMAEK
+647 
-659 LSGNAVKL
+659 
-667 DDFALITIDTG
+667 
-678 IGGAL
+678 
-683 FLDGGIRRGKDW
+683 
-695 RAGELG
+695 ELG
-701 MMIPNYE
+701 
-708 TGGFNTMQNYLSTI
+708 
-722 VLAEDYAKEFDVPT
+722 
-736 GSIVP
+736 
-741 ATLFRRLDEPRVRKI
+741 
-756 VDEWIDYL
+756 
-764 AIAIFNTAAAT
+764 
-775 DPECILLGG
+775 
-784 GICREQQLLP
+784 
-794 MVNAALDRIPQ
+794 
-805 WGDFRTSVKRC
+805 
-816 RHTNNAGLI
+816 
-825 GAYYAFETEVG
+825 
-836 GLTDVPIR
+836 

>member
-1 MSSAPCC
+1 MKPMFDHFLFGGDWNPEQWPEDTWEHDLDMLEDAHINEVTINVFSWALLQPAEDRYDFSMLDKIVALLVKHDFNIVMATGTAALPGWMVRLHPETIRTEQNGTHHVFGGRHNFCPTSPYFRKASRALAAHVAERYAGTSGLVAWHVCNEYGGGGGLCYCDHCAEAFRTWLKNKYGTVEALNKAWC

-100 NYPDMDTPPSF
+100 NYPGMGTPPSF

-142 FCKVKRPGEVRQLS
+142 FCKVKRPGEVRKLS

-274 LDKLKQYDLVVAPAL
+274 LNKLKQYDLVVAPAL

-334 RDLMGVWVEEIDALT
+334 RDLMGVWVEEIDALA

-438 VSLSV
+438 ASLSV

-458 SESGQEAVPGRAQ
+458 SESDKRLCLDELNG
-471 RRCGTAHRPCG
+471 
-482 RRAGRAQTVRRERD
+482 
-496 RTRIIGIGVV
+496 GVELL
-506 TWQDVSDA
+506 T
-514 TEYARA
+514 
-520 SRRTLY
+520 
-526 WSQVL
+526 
-531 NSIEDRLDS
+531 
-540 DMTAKRRILAFEIG
+540 G
-554 TFFTRYVVFEDG
+554 HVVDG
-566 RMGIPGTIATPVD
+566 PV
-579 SVESFYQALAHIV
+579 ELKPYGV
-592 NGQRAPLDGIAMS
+592 NVI
-605 VPGFI
+605 
-610 DVSKQVAVTAGALGM
+610 
-625 LYKHEIGKELQEYL
+625 
-639 DKPVPTWM
+639 
-647 ENDANCAAMAEK
+647 
-659 LSGNAVKL
+659 
-667 DDFALITIDTG
+667 
-678 IGGAL
+678 
-683 FLDGGIRRGKDW
+683 
-695 RAGELG
+695 ELG
-701 MMIPNYE
+701 
-708 TGGFNTMQNYLSTI
+708 
-722 VLAEDYAKEFDVPT
+722 
-736 GSIVP
+736 
-741 ATLFRRLDEPRVRKI
+741 
-756 VDEWIDYL
+756 
-764 AIAIFNTAAAT
+764 
-775 DPECILLGG
+775 
-784 GICREQQLLP
+784 
-794 MVNAALDRIPQ
+794 
-805 WGDFRTSVKRC
+805 
-816 RHTNNAGLI
+816 
-825 GAYYAFETEVG
+825 
-836 GLTDVPIR
+836 

>member
-1 MSSAPCC
+1 MKPMFDHFLFGGDWNPEQWPEDTWEHDLDMLEDAHINEVTINVFSWALLQPVEDRYDFSMLDKIVALLVKHDFNIVMATGTAALPGWMVRLHPETIRTEQNGTRHVFGGRHNFCPTSPYFRKASRALAAHVAERYAGTSGLVAWHVCNEYGGGGGLCYCDHCAEAFRTWLKNKYGTVEALNKAWC

-26 SYGDGISDAKCVVSG
+26 SYGDGIGDAKCVVSG

-100 NYPDMDTPPSF
+100 NYPGMDTPPSF

-142 FCKVKRPGEVRQLS
+142 FCKVKRPGEVRKLS

-334 RDLMGVWVEEIDALT
+334 RDLMGVWVEEIDALA

-443 RYGDDGV
+443 RYGDDGG

-458 SESGQEAVPGRAQ
+458 SESDKRLCLDELNG
-471 RRCGTAHRPCG
+471 
-482 RRAGRAQTVRRERD
+482 
-496 RTRIIGIGVV
+496 GVELL
-506 TWQDVSDA
+506 T
-514 TEYARA
+514 
-520 SRRTLY
+520 
-526 WSQVL
+526 
-531 NSIEDRLDS
+531 
-540 DMTAKRRILAFEIG
+540 G
-554 TFFTRYVVFEDG
+554 HVVDG
-566 RMGIPGTIATPVD
+566 PV
-579 SVESFYQALAHIV
+579 ELKPYGV
-592 NGQRAPLDGIAMS
+592 NVI
-605 VPGFI
+605 
-610 DVSKQVAVTAGALGM
+610 
-625 LYKHEIGKELQEYL
+625 
-639 DKPVPTWM
+639 
-647 ENDANCAAMAEK
+647 
-659 LSGNAVKL
+659 
-667 DDFALITIDTG
+667 
-678 IGGAL
+678 
-683 FLDGGIRRGKDW
+683 
-695 RAGELG
+695 ELG
-701 MMIPNYE
+701 
-708 TGGFNTMQNYLSTI
+708 
-722 VLAEDYAKEFDVPT
+722 
-736 GSIVP
+736 
-741 ATLFRRLDEPRVRKI
+741 
-756 VDEWIDYL
+756 
-764 AIAIFNTAAAT
+764 
-775 DPECILLGG
+775 
-784 GICREQQLLP
+784 
-794 MVNAALDRIPQ
+794 
-805 WGDFRTSVKRC
+805 
-816 RHTNNAGLI
+816 
-825 GAYYAFETEVG
+825 
-836 GLTDVPIR
+836 

>member
-1 MSSAPCC
+1 MKPMFDHFLFGGDWNPEQWPEDTWEHDLDMLEDAHINEVTINVFPWALLQPAEDRYDFSMLDKIVALLVKHDFNIVMATGTAALPGWMVRLHPETIRTEQNGTRHVFGGRHNFCPTSPYFRKASRALAAHVAERYAGTSGLVAWHVCNEYGGGGGLCYCDHCAEAFRTWLKNKYGTVEALNKAWC

-60 ERDAIRAYDAATP
+60 ERAAIRAYDAATP

-100 NYPDMDTPPSF
+100 NYPGMDTPPSF

-142 FCKVKRPGEVRQLS
+142 FCKVKRSGEVRKLS

-334 RDLMGVWVEEIDALT
+334 RDLMGVWVEEIDALA

-458 SESGQEAVPGRAQ
+458 SESDKRLCLDELNG
-471 RRCGTAHRPCG
+471 
-482 RRAGRAQTVRRERD
+482 
-496 RTRIIGIGVV
+496 GVELL
-506 TWQDVSDA
+506 T
-514 TEYARA
+514 
-520 SRRTLY
+520 
-526 WSQVL
+526 
-531 NSIEDRLDS
+531 
-540 DMTAKRRILAFEIG
+540 G
-554 TFFTRYVVFEDG
+554 HVVDG
-566 RMGIPGTIATPVD
+566 PV
-579 SVESFYQALAHIV
+579 ELKPYGV
-592 NGQRAPLDGIAMS
+592 NVI
-605 VPGFI
+605 
-610 DVSKQVAVTAGALGM
+610 
-625 LYKHEIGKELQEYL
+625 
-639 DKPVPTWM
+639 
-647 ENDANCAAMAEK
+647 
-659 LSGNAVKL
+659 
-667 DDFALITIDTG
+667 
-678 IGGAL
+678 
-683 FLDGGIRRGKDW
+683 
-695 RAGELG
+695 ELG
-701 MMIPNYE
+701 
-708 TGGFNTMQNYLSTI
+708 
-722 VLAEDYAKEFDVPT
+722 
-736 GSIVP
+736 
-741 ATLFRRLDEPRVRKI
+741 
-756 VDEWIDYL
+756 
-764 AIAIFNTAAAT
+764 
-775 DPECILLGG
+775 
-784 GICREQQLLP
+784 
-794 MVNAALDRIPQ
+794 
-805 WGDFRTSVKRC
+805 
-816 RHTNNAGLI
+816 
-825 GAYYAFETEVG
+825 
-836 GLTDVPIR
+836 